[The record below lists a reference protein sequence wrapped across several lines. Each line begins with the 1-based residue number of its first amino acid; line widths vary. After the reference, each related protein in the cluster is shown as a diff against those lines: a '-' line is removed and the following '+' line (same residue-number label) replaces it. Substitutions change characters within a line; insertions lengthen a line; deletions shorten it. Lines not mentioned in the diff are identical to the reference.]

1 MKHLLSRSFVLVTVI
16 VVASVV
22 GLFLT
27 RSRPVV
33 LRIPPDDSIS
43 PRYYCLVNPFRDR
56 GPETVALN
64 YLSNLRSGQ
73 VQSISCCVGENKY
86 VMDEEKKWPIQSW
99 RLGNRTD
106 SAGRSVILY
115 WVKRG
120 NGYYSE
126 DDYEA
131 EVLFT
136 IVDSGRGWK
145 LGSFSAVY

>member
-1 MKHLLSRSFVLVTVI
+1 MKRLLRRFFVIATALI
-16 VVASVV
+16 VCPLV

-43 PRYYCLVNPFRDR
+43 PRYYCVMNPFRDK
-56 GPETVALN
+56 GPENVAVG
-64 YLSNLRSGQ
+64 YLSKLRSGQ
-73 VQSISCCVGENKY
+73 VQSISCCIH
-86 VMDEEKKWPIQSW
+86 EEYFVEKEKEWPIQSW
-99 RLGNRTD
+99 RLSNRTD
-106 SAGRSVILY
+106 YPRKSVLLY

-131 EVLFT
+131 DVLFT
-136 IVDSGRGWK
+136 IVDSGQGWE
-145 LGSFSAVY
+145 LGSFSAAY

>member
-1 MKHLLSRSFVLVTVI
+1 CFVFATVLVL
-16 VVASVV
+16 ASVV
-22 GLFLT
+22 VLFLT

-33 LRIPPDDSIS
+33 LKIPPDDSSS
-43 PRYYCLVNPFRDR
+43 PRYYCVLNPFRDQ
-56 GPETVALN
+56 GPETVAQRYLN
-64 YLSNLRSGQ
+64 KLRSGE
-73 VQSISCCVGENKY
+73 VQSISCCVGESKY
-86 VMDEEKKWPIQSW
+86 VVDAEKKWPIQSW

-106 SAGRSVILY
+106 SAGKSVILY

-126 DDYEA
+126 DNYEA

-136 IVDSGRGWK
+136 IVDSGKGWE